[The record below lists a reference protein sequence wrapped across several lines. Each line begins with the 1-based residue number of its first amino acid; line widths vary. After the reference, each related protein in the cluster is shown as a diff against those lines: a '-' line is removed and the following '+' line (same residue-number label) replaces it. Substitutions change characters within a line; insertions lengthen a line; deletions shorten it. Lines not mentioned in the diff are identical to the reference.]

1 MLKKSCEAASCCQ
14 LASCYSSLDAAS
26 SLLSTSCQ
34 LFNLSSLPAV
44 STCFSQLGTLYKP
57 HSIPSKLCF
66 LSLLFSTYTLDL
78 AHHNCKDDQGEI
90 TTISTRSVLPA
101 VATPSCLLRQA
112 CPQAWAAPAWSSFT
126 GISWATWSWSSPRL
140 TRARR
145 TWGRWSTRS
154 YPTARGSGP
163 TSRRR
168 GSREWGRGERR
179 SKWITLSC
187 SLQLPFDVAV
197 SHSPVKSSQ
206 LPQSWLYTIC
216 CCCYT

>member
-1 MLKKSCEAASCCQ
+1 MLQPAWTSQQAQQVPTAFPQSFAFIPCC
-14 LASCYSSLDAAS
+14 SY
-26 SLLSTSCQ
+26 
-34 LFNLSSLPAV
+34 FNEMK
-44 STCFSQLGTLYKP
+44 FSAD
-57 HSIPSKLCF
+57 
-66 LSLLFSTYTLDL
+66 TLDL
-78 AHHNCKDDQGEI
+78 AHSSCKDSQGEI

-179 SKWITLSC
+179 SKWITESC
-187 SLQLPFDVAV
+187 SLQLPLMLQSLTLQSSPANC
-197 SHSPVKSSQ
+197 HSRGCILSVVVVTLS
-206 LPQSWLYTIC
+206 
-216 CCCYT
+216 